1 MATTEFPR
9 LNCPSCG
16 GNDPV
21 AEVSSARRAEDMTLD
36 ELRPFWSGLF
46 KEKIFFSYARCV
58 ACGQLYAPHFFTP
71 EQLGE
76 LYADMAPNME
86 DVPGP
91 ALEATQKGYWNA
103 AKARVL
109 PQGGYLE
116 IGPDIGYIVRHAA
129 NEGRFDKFWLF
140 EPNRAVHAEL
150 AAAAGDHPHLIATDM
165 DDLSPVHDGSIA
177 LAVMIHVLDHL
188 LDPLVILRQI
198 ETKLKPG
205 GVVMIVT
212 HNEKSLLRSAM
223 GVKFP
228 PFCLQHPELYNPRS
242 MAALLD
248 RSGLA
253 KVNVGR
259 STNFFPIAFMVRQ
272 AAWTAGV
279 DLSRLPLPKRPL
291 GLKLGN
297 MITFASKK

>member
-1 MATTEFPR
+1 MATSEFPR

-16 GNDPV
+16 ANDPID
-21 AEVSSARRAEDMTLD
+21 EVSSARRAEDMTLD
-36 ELRPFWSGLF
+36 QLRPFWSGLF
-46 KEKIFFSYARCV
+46 KEKIFFTYACCQ
-58 ACGQLYAPHFFTP
+58 ACGQMYAPHFFTA

-91 ALEATQKGYWNA
+91 ALEATQNGYWNA
-103 AKARVL
+103 AKARKL
-109 PQGGYLE
+109 PEGGYLE

-129 NEGRFDKFWLF
+129 NEGSFDKFWLF
-140 EPNRAVHAEL
+140 EPNRAVHPEL
-150 AAAAGDHPHLIATDM
+150 AAAAGDCPHLIATDM
-165 DDLSPVHDGSIA
+165 DDLSPVPDGSIA

-198 ETKLKPG
+198 EAKLKPG
-205 GVVMIVT
+205 GMIMIVT
-212 HNEKSLLRSAM
+212 HNEQSLLRTMM

-228 PFCLQHPELYNPRS
+228 PFCLQHPELYNPKS
-242 MAALLD
+242 MTALLHRAEFAD
-248 RSGLA
+248 VA
-253 KVNVGR
+253 VGR

-272 AAWTAGV
+272 AAWTAGI
-279 DLSRLPLPKRPL
+279 DLSRAPLPTRPV

-297 MITFASKK
+297 MITFASKS